1 MLQTS
6 PIQFQ
11 DFSGGISDNFIDAP
25 INKYKTADNFLI
37 TENRK
42 LYTRSGLGLFNI
54 DYAQLPVGNQRVGN
68 LLDMDDVLLAQ
79 SGKKLYFDEG
89 SSWGLVGDVLK
100 DITINNYISHTNY
113 NKQLYVASDNYS
125 PMSKVYID
133 DVGDYQVRTA
143 GMPPLATT
151 PTLSGN
157 AGAGSFI
164 YAFHYFYEYEVGT
177 VTHIDAGPVVQAN
190 ILLVDEPSVSNITVN
205 SIPVFSNDADE
216 QYDTAN
222 MFVKIYRTDTD
233 GEVLYLLDT
242 VTNGTTSYVDSTS
255 DANLLASGQTI
266 YTTGGVLN
274 NDTPPKAKSI
284 HIVNG
289 VMWYGN
295 LQIGTAKLENRLIQ
309 SVVNDPDSA
318 PASNYID
325 LDDEIVGISS
335 YMDRALIF
343 CRHSVYRI
351 DGNYDEFGSGDP
363 LIQKIAD
370 TIGCVSANSIIQTPQ
385 GIFFSSN
392 TGFAFT
398 DGFKCFNVSND
409 FNDKYSTLVEIESQR
424 NHICGAFDKVSNR
437 VFFSVQEKD
446 SKNGENDRMYVC
458 DLRWGISENMSFTTF
473 SGTELNPTALIFH
486 NGELIQGDYRGY
498 VLAYREEYLSD
509 VRIDTT
515 LPVTSWGNNAIRY
528 DYESAAIKPFQDTRY
543 FMSKVLFSAKNT
555 SNLSVQITSNTDIG
569 NRIREIKPIRWRGN
583 LVWGDPLFSWGQ
595 DVFQWGVQGFVEHQR
610 YFHGDDLR
618 GTYKQVQLTN
628 AEVLILDDDA
638 LSTATVDPSAKTV
651 LLDDLQYS
659 WLDDMLGYTISFE
672 HDGYVSEYEI
682 LSYSQSTLV
691 VLDTAGT
698 LPTGS
703 GIKWTVNGIPKNEI
717 LSLLNITLLV
727 APLGNTQDRF
737 TPSQLG
743 GSN

>member
-54 DYAQLPVGNQRVGN
+54 EYAQLPVGNQRVGN

-100 DITINNYISHTNY
+100 DITINNYISYTNY

-325 LDDEIVGISS
+325 LDDEIIGISS

-446 SKNGENDRMYVC
+446 SQNGENDRMYVC

-515 LPVTSWGNNAIRY
+515 LPVTSWGNNAIMY

-659 WLDDMLGYTISFE
+659 WLEDMLGYTISFE